1 MFQIHFKGHVKP
13 KHRMSSWAEK
23 IIISNPAYAISS
35 QNNSFHQLRIQWGG
49 SQTMI
54 WWQGGEGGG
63 LDTPKSDDV
72 IYEQPLILKSFQI
85 PAMSKKTTIYIKPN
99 FSVKRVQGQPFLLIM
114 VPLTVLFKPY
124 IILLSI
130 ANKPRHPQPLFT
142 GRFSRICFAHH
153 LSHDSYPAGRTRFE
167 GR

>member
-63 LDTPKSDDV
+63 SGYPKKWWRHLWTAPNTKIISDSSNVEEDDHLYQTQFFRKKGPRTAFFV
-72 IYEQPLILKSFQI
+72 NNGTTHCFVQAVYYTIINSKQTETSTASFYRKI
-85 PAMSKKTTIYIKPN
+85 
-99 FSVKRVQGQPFLLIM
+99 F
-114 VPLTVLFKPY
+114 
-124 IILLSI
+124 
-130 ANKPRHPQPLFT
+130 
-142 GRFSRICFAHH
+142 
-153 LSHDSYPAGRTRFE
+153 
-167 GR
+167 